1 MTESRSAYSSV
12 SGGVIKIPRK
22 RGMTIIQFTG
32 PYICS
37 VSYPHG
43 NHHHI
48 RCHFTS
54 LIMHCKNKP
63 QLSYCFLRCPFETRN
78 WVCLSVSFF
87 WGGGGER
94 GGGHLR
100 TIAWIEVVLFF
111 FSRLKSN
118 CTLSRAK
125 SLINM
130 VCTGSQGD
138 ITLSACL

>member
-54 LIMHCKNKP
+54 LIMHCKNKR

-87 WGGGGER
+87 GGGGER
-94 GGGHLR
+94 GGHLR

-125 SLINM
+125 SLI
-130 VCTGSQGD
+130 SQGD
-138 ITLSACL
+138 ITLSACF

>member
-1 MTESRSAYSSV
+1 M
-12 SGGVIKIPRK
+12 
-22 RGMTIIQFTG
+22 
-32 PYICS
+32 
-37 VSYPHG
+37 
-43 NHHHI
+43 
-48 RCHFTS
+48 
-54 LIMHCKNKP
+54 
-63 QLSYCFLRCPFETRN
+63 
-78 WVCLSVSFF
+78 CLSVSFF
-87 WGGGGER
+87 EGGGGGGR

-138 ITLSACL
+138 ITLSACLYVNRLLC